1 MMSFFSELLKSYHT
15 IENKDISWKDFRKP
29 AAYKNINTSVYLR

>member
-1 MMSFFSELLKSYHT
+1 MISFFYELLNSSHT

-29 AAYKNINTSVYLR
+29 SAYKNINTSVYLR